1 MLEPNQKPY
10 INTGHDI
17 APLTITC
24 HTEASKKNYDK
35 AYWGSRKKQH
45 ITITF
50 KTYDNIHD
58 NIYDNIH
65 DNIYDNIHEK
75 KHLR

>member
-24 HTEASKKNYDK
+24 HTERREYNLLRFVTNVRAETF
-35 AYWGSRKKQH
+35 
-45 ITITF
+45 TIDIRRSYG
-50 KTYDNIHD
+50 K
-58 NIYDNIH
+58 
-65 DNIYDNIHEK
+65 NIYDNIHETHTGYINIHETH
-75 KHLR
+75 KHLQ